1 MRDLVLRDLQRTVR
15 MLEDR
20 PAGHVGVDL
29 LGGDDVDR
37 YGPPCR
43 ATLPAR
49 IASSVL
55 QMMQSVNPR
64 RPRSA
69 GDCRNGG
76 AGAQPLMIST
86 IPGRGFI
93 QADGARLQYRDGR
106 PPLAT

>member
-1 MRDLVLRDLQRTVR
+1 MRDLALRDLQRTVR

-20 PAGHVGVDL
+20 PAGHDGADL

-69 GDCRNGG
+69 GDWRNGST
-76 AGAQPLMIST
+76 AAQPFMISH
-86 IPGRGFI
+86 PGQGFI